1 MKSAVITGVST
12 GIGFAAAAELLNKGY
27 KVFGSV
33 RSESDANRLQRL
45 WGASFIP
52 LIFDV
57 SDDAAVR
64 QSYGLVKDALNGE
77 TLTALINNAGIA
89 HSGPIQFFS
98 LESMKEQLE
107 INVIGLLRT
116 TQVFLP
122 LLGGIKEKV
131 VNPGKVINISSVS
144 GIITTPFMGPYCA
157 SKFALESL
165 SDAMRREF
173 SVYGIKVVVVQPGP
187 VKTEIWR
194 KAKEQVDEY
203 PENIFSPLLANRAEI
218 VDRRSK
224 NALPVEKVAIL
235 LREIIENSKPK
246 DRYLITANKFMIQ
259 LARRLPIWLQD
270 KLLIKMLLKDR
281 TLLSPKK

>member
-1 MKSAVITGVST
+1 MKSVVITGVST

-33 RSESDANRLQRL
+33 RTESDANRLQRL
-45 WGASFIP
+45 WGTAFIP

-57 SDDAAVR
+57 RDDSAVR
-64 QSYGLVKDALNGE
+64 QSAGIVRDALQGE

-98 LESMKEQLE
+98 LDNMREQLE
-107 INVIGLLRT
+107 INVIALLRT

-122 LLGGIKEKV
+122 LLGGITEKV
-131 VNPGKVINISSVS
+131 ASPGKVINISSVS

-157 SKFALESL
+157 SKFAVESL
-165 SDAMRREF
+165 SDVMRREF

-187 VKTEIWR
+187 IKTEIWR

-203 PENIFSPLLANRAEI
+203 PENIFSPLMANRSEI
-218 VDRRSK
+218 VDKRSK
-224 NALPVEKVAIL
+224 NALPVEQVAIL
-235 LREIIENSKPK
+235 LREIIENKKPR
-246 DRYLITANKFMIQ
+246 DRYLITPNKPMVQF
-259 LARRLPIWLQD
+259 ARRLPIWLQD
-270 KLLIKMLLKDR
+270 RLLIKMLLKDNG
-281 TLLSPKK
+281 LPVKK

>member
-12 GIGFAAAAELLNKGY
+12 GIGYAATAELLNKGY

-45 WGASFIP
+45 WGDSFFP

-57 SDDAAVR
+57 NDDAAVR
-64 QSYGLVKDALNGE
+64 QSFGLVKDALKGE

-98 LESMKEQLE
+98 LESMKEQLD
-107 INVIGLLRT
+107 INVIGVLRT

-131 VNPGKVINISSVS
+131 SNPGKVINISSVS

-203 PENIFSPLLANRAEI
+203 PDNIFSPLLANRSEI
-218 VDRRSK
+218 VDRRSR

-235 LREIIENSKPK
+235 LREIIENKKPG
-246 DRYLITANKFMIQ
+246 DRYLITANKFLIL
-259 LARRLPIWLQD
+259 LARKLPIWLQD
-270 KLLIKMLLKDR
+270 RLLIKMLLKDK
-281 TLLSPKK
+281 TLLDSK

>member
-1 MKSAVITGVST
+1 MKSVVITGVST

-45 WGASFIP
+45 WGPEFVP
-52 LIFDV
+52 LIFDI
-57 SDDAAVR
+57 SNDAAVR
-64 QSYGLVKDALNGE
+64 QAAGLVKDALKGA

-98 LESMKEQLE
+98 LDNMREQME
-107 INVIGLLRT
+107 INVLGLLRT
-116 TQVFLP
+116 TQLFLP

-131 VNPGKVINISSVS
+131 KTPGKVINISSVS

-157 SKFALESL
+157 SKFAVESL

-187 VKTEIWR
+187 IKTEIWR

-203 PENIFSPLLANRAEI
+203 PDNIFSPLLANRSAI
-218 VDRRSK
+218 VDKRSK
-224 NALPVEKVAIL
+224 NALPVEKVATL
-235 LREIIENSKPK
+235 LREIIENKKPR
-246 DRYLITANKFMIQ
+246 DRYLITPNKPMVQ
-259 LARRLPIWLQD
+259 LARRLPVWLQD
-270 KLLIKMLLKDR
+270 KLLIKMLLKDNGMSD
-281 TLLSPKK
+281 TK

>member
-1 MKSAVITGVST
+1 MKSVVITGVST
-12 GIGFAAAAELLNKGY
+12 GIGFAAAEELLNKGY

-33 RSESDANRLQRL
+33 RSESDANKLQRL
-45 WGASFIP
+45 WGAAFVP

-57 SDDAAVR
+57 CDDAAVR
-64 QSYGLVKDALNGE
+64 QSAGLLKDALQGE

-122 LLGGIKEKV
+122 LLGGTKETV
-131 VNPGKVINISSVS
+131 SNPGKVINISSVS

-157 SKFALESL
+157 SKFAVESL

-187 VKTEIWR
+187 IKTEIWR

-203 PENIFSPLLANRAEI
+203 PDNIFSPLLANRTKI
-218 VDRRSK
+218 VDKRSK
-224 NALPVEKVAIL
+224 NALPVEQVAVL
-235 LREIIENSKPK
+235 LREIIENKKPR
-246 DRYLITANKFMIQ
+246 DRYLITSNKSMIQ
-259 LARRLPIWLQD
+259 IARRLPTWLQD
-270 KLLIKMLLKDR
+270 RLLIKMLLKDNG
-281 TLLSPKK
+281 LQVNK

>member
-1 MKSAVITGVST
+1 MKTVVITGVST

-33 RSESDANRLQRL
+33 RTESDANRLQRL
-45 WGASFIP
+45 WGTAFIP

-57 SDDAAVR
+57 RDDSAVR
-64 QSYGLVKDALNGE
+64 QSAGIVRDALQGE

-98 LESMKEQLE
+98 LDNMREQLE
-107 INVIGLLRT
+107 INVIALLRT

-131 VNPGKVINISSVS
+131 ASPGKVINISSVS

-157 SKFALESL
+157 SKFAVESL
-165 SDAMRREF
+165 SDVMRREF

-187 VKTEIWR
+187 IKTEIWR

-203 PENIFSPLLANRAEI
+203 PENIFSPLLANRSEI
-218 VDRRSK
+218 VDKRSK
-224 NALPVEKVAIL
+224 NALPVEQVAVL
-235 LREIIENSKPK
+235 LREIIENKKPR
-246 DRYLITANKFMIQ
+246 DRYLITPNKPMVQF
-259 LARRLPIWLQD
+259 ARRLPIWLQD
-270 KLLIKMLLKDR
+270 RLLIKMLLKDNG
-281 TLLSPKK
+281 LPVKK

>member
-1 MKSAVITGVST
+1 MKSVVITGVST

-33 RSESDANRLQRL
+33 RTESDANRLQRL
-45 WGASFIP
+45 WGPSFVP

-64 QSYGLVKDALNGE
+64 QSAGLVRDALKGD

-98 LESMKEQLE
+98 LENMKEQLD

-116 TQVFLP
+116 TQLFLP

-131 VNPGKVINISSVS
+131 ADPGKVINISSVS

-157 SKFALESL
+157 SKFAVESL

-187 VKTEIWR
+187 IKTEIWR
-194 KAKEQVDEY
+194 KAKEQTDEY
-203 PENIFSPLLANRAEI
+203 PDNIFSPLLANRTEI
-218 VDRRSK
+218 VDKRSK

-235 LREIIENSKPK
+235 LREIIENKRPK
-246 DRYLITANKFMIQ
+246 DRYLITANKSMIQ

-270 KLLIKMLLKDR
+270 RLLIKMLLQDNGLQVEK
-281 TLLSPKK
+281 

>member
-1 MKSAVITGVST
+1 MKSVVITGVST

-33 RSESDANRLQRL
+33 RTESDANRLQRL
-45 WGASFIP
+45 WGPAFVP

-57 SDDAAVR
+57 SDDSAVR
-64 QSYGLVKDALNGE
+64 QSAGLVRDALNGE

-98 LESMKEQLE
+98 LDNMKEQLD

-116 TQVFLP
+116 TQLFLP

-131 VNPGKVINISSVS
+131 ADPGKVINISSVS

-157 SKFALESL
+157 SKFAVESL

-187 VKTEIWR
+187 IKTEIWR

-203 PENIFSPLLANRAEI
+203 PDNIFSPLLANRAEI
-218 VDRRSK
+218 VDKRSK

-235 LREIIENSKPK
+235 LREIIENKRPK
-246 DRYLITANKFMIQ
+246 DRYLITANKSMIQ
-259 LARRLPIWLQD
+259 FARRLPIWLQD
-270 KLLIKMLLKDR
+270 RLLIKMLLKDNG
-281 TLLSPKK
+281 LAVEK

>member
-1 MKSAVITGVST
+1 MKSVVITGVST

-45 WGASFIP
+45 WGPEFVP
-52 LIFDV
+52 LIFDI
-57 SDDAAVR
+57 SNDAAVR
-64 QSYGLVKDALNGE
+64 QAAGLVKDALKGA

-98 LESMKEQLE
+98 LDNMREQLE

-116 TQVFLP
+116 TQLFLP

-131 VNPGKVINISSVS
+131 ETPGKVINISSVS

-157 SKFALESL
+157 SKFAVESL

-187 VKTEIWR
+187 IKTEIWR

-203 PENIFSPLLANRAEI
+203 PDNIFSPLLANRSAI
-218 VDRRSK
+218 VDKRSK
-224 NALPVEKVAIL
+224 NALPVEKVATL
-235 LREIIENSKPK
+235 LREIIENKKPQ
-246 DRYLITANKFMIQ
+246 DRYLITPNKPMVQ
-259 LARRLPIWLQD
+259 LARRLPVWLQD
-270 KLLIKMLLKDR
+270 KLLIKMLLKDNGMSD
-281 TLLSPKK
+281 TK